1 MQGRSFVPMLKGKSP
16 EDWRK
21 AQLYTYWG
29 GAPNHYGIRT
39 NRYTYVKVDGS
50 DRVELFDRQTDPEQN
65 KNIATQPGNAGLLQE
80 LETELQTQLKAA
92 KLPVDLLP
100 GSKGSKAKDER
111 KR

>member
-1 MQGRSFVPMLKGKSP
+1 M
-16 EDWRK
+16 
-21 AQLYTYWG
+21 
-29 GAPNHYGIRT
+29 NHYGIRT
-39 NRYTYVKVDGS
+39 TRYPYVKVDGS

-65 KNIATQPGNAGLLQE
+65 TNIATQPGNAGLLQE
-80 LETELQTQLKAA
+80 LEAELQTQLKAA